1 MGFQFKLDSLS
12 TDKNFYY
19 IYEYLEINAKW
30 ELYYDIEND
39 EVSFIQIQIYNSFN
53 DLIWNS
59 SEISN
64 MGFNDDSWDIYFPD
78 LELNL
83 SRDSTQLYIKFYHFF
98 DNRVQAISTFRQTI
112 NITILKSE
120 LSCELIGFKDSM
132 IFGDAMNFT
141 VKIFETGNNTVLINQ
156 SVFLNLKYNTTWI
169 YSREFSTNEE
179 GEIYL
184 NLSSL
189 YDLNIGVNELNFII
203 NDSIIY
209 NPIQFS
215 YTIKVNRIPI
225 IVNITQCEK
234 DESTSE
240 VNLELR
246 YYYYFDGKVVSLPN
260 SSICI
265 KILQNNSLKKDFL
278 IRTDLNGNL
287 LTRILYKSLD
297 LDRRLS
303 EFWIRFIFNGTKY
316 LENRTTNLLINLDG
330 SVHTEKLDSI
340 QIIYLSGF
348 ISSIMIFS
356 VIIINKKR
364 NKEKT
369 LADLYIKA

>member
-1 MGFQFKLDSLS
+1 M
-12 TDKNFYY
+12 
-19 IYEYLEINAKW
+19 
-30 ELYYDIEND
+30 
-39 EVSFIQIQIYNSFN
+39 
-53 DLIWNS
+53 
-59 SEISN
+59 
-64 MGFNDDSWDIYFPD
+64 
-78 LELNL
+78 
-83 SRDSTQLYIKFYHFF
+83 
-98 DNRVQAISTFRQTI
+98 
-112 NITILKSE
+112 
-120 LSCELIGFKDSM
+120 
-132 IFGDAMNFT
+132 
-141 VKIFETGNNTVLINQ
+141 
-156 SVFLNLKYNTTWI
+156 
-169 YSREFSTNEE
+169 
-179 GEIYL
+179 
-184 NLSSL
+184 
-189 YDLNIGVNELNFII
+189 
-203 NDSIIY
+203 
-209 NPIQFS
+209 
-215 YTIKVNRIPI
+215 NRIPI

>member
-1 MGFQFKLDSLS
+1 MGFHFNLDSLS
-12 TDKNFYY
+12 TDKNYYY

-39 EVSFIQIQIYNSFN
+39 EVSFIQIQIYNSSN

-64 MGFNDDSWDIYFPD
+64 MGFHNESWDIYIPD
-78 LELNL
+78 LALNL

-98 DNRVQAISTFRQTI
+98 DNGVQMISTFRQTI

-132 IFGDAMNFT
+132 IFGEAMNFV
-141 VKIFETGNNTVLINQ
+141 VKFFETGNNSVLINQ
-156 SVFLNLKYNTTWI
+156 LVFLNLKYNYTMI
-169 YSREFSTNEE
+169 FSREFITNDI
-179 GEIYL
+179 GEINL

-189 YDLNIGVNELNFII
+189 YDLKIGRNELNFII

-234 DESTSE
+234 DESISE

-246 YYYYFDGKVVSLPN
+246 YYYYFNGKAVSLPN

-287 LTRILYKSLD
+287 LTKILYKSLD

-316 LENRTTNLLINLDG
+316 LENRTTNLLIKLDG

-356 VIIINKKR
+356 VLIIHKKR
-364 NKEKT
+364 NKEKS